1 MQGIDNQ
8 GQQTEIP
15 DPWLTGSNPWEVPR
29 LDNTVIVKL
38 YGNANRDASGIN
50 RWTGGIEVLAVPYD
64 VPIPGYNTINTNN
77 IRLWRAQPKTSFN
90 LASFNAGDYDGSV
103 REGEN
108 AETITRVLYP
118 NDK

>member
-1 MQGIDNQ
+1 MQGIDAQ

-15 DPWLTGSNPWEVPR
+15 DPWLMGSNPWEVPR
-29 LDNTVIVKL
+29 LDNTVTVKL
-38 YGNANRDASGIN
+38 YGNANRDASGSN

-77 IRLWRAQPKTSFN
+77 IRLWRAQPKVGFN